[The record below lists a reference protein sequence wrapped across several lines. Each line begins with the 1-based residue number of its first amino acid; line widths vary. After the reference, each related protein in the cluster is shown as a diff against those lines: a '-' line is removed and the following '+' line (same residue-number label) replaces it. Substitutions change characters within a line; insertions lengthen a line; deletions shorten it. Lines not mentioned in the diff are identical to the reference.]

1 MPPKKALHHLL
12 NAFKA
17 GITFILLFLGELGSR
32 LICKFY
38 LLLGLQIAEGFHALF
53 QLTFNLLLEV
63 TKIVLV
69 LTVRLLSEI
78 CFGVALVLQRILAA
92 ILHLVLRLILLL
104 GTFINQ
110 TAQGLVDQAGY
121 GISSAI
127 FVAFT
132 VFVSRWLAIFIANI
146 HQKIEPLFG
155 YLHSSREMQ
164 IDRSSI

>member
-1 MPPKKALHHLL
+1 MAPKKAVHHLL
-12 NAFKA
+12 NGFKA

-38 LLLGLQIAEGFHALF
+38 LLLGQQIAEGFHALF

-78 CFGVALVLQRILAA
+78 CFGVALVLEKILAA
-92 ILHLVLRLILLL
+92 ILHLILRLILLL

-110 TAQGLVDQAGY
+110 AAQVLVDQAGY
-121 GISSAI
+121 GISCVI

-132 VFVSRWLAIFIANI
+132 ILVSRWLAIFIADI
-146 HQKIEPLFG
+146 HSLFHQAIEGWFG
-155 YLHSSREMQ
+155 YHSFVT
-164 IDRSSI
+164 

>member
-1 MPPKKALHHLL
+1 MAPKKAVHHLL
-12 NAFKA
+12 NGFKA

-38 LLLGLQIAEGFHALF
+38 LLLGQQIAEGFHALF

-78 CFGVALVLQRILAA
+78 CFGVALVLEKILAA
-92 ILHLVLRLILLL
+92 ILHLILRLILLL

-110 TAQGLVDQAGY
+110 AAQVLVDQAGY
-121 GISSAI
+121 GISCVI

-132 VFVSRWLAIFIANI
+132 ILVTRWLAIFIADI
-146 HQKIEPLFG
+146 HQAIERWYG
-155 YLHSSREMQ
+155 YHSFVT
-164 IDRSSI
+164 